1 MIRNENDAD
10 ELHYDL
16 SIDAAGAVELPEAVR
31 RRFGPQEGDQL
42 ELTVQPHGSLVLT
55 PRDGAATSARGMY
68 KNLAVPGVSAAD
80 ELIAQRR
87 EEARREE
94 AESQRS

>member
-16 SIDAAGAVELPEAVR
+16 RIDAAGAVELPEAVR
-31 RRFGPQEGDQL
+31 RRFGLQEGDQL
-42 ELTVQPHGSLVLT
+42 ELAIQPHGAFLLT
-55 PRDGAATSARGMY
+55 LRDGAAMSARGMY

-94 AESQRS
+94 AEWQRS